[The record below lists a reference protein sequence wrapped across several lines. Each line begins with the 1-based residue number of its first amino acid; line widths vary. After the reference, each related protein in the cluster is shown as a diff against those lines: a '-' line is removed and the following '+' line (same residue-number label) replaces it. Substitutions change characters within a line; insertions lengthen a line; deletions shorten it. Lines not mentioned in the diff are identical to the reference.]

1 VPQGPVP
8 QGSGTIAGS
17 GPRAP
22 GPSRTRAQHFGLA
35 SVVTGMDDH
44 MLMMVKM
51 RGEEL
56 TREARRD
63 GRAAEARR
71 AARTR
76 PTVAAAA
83 RRLVLRPAQGVAQG
97 LAMAAARMRPN
108 GNGTVIRTR

>member
-1 VPQGPVP
+1 
-8 QGSGTIAGS
+8 
-17 GPRAP
+17 
-22 GPSRTRAQHFGLA
+22 
-35 SVVTGMDDH
+35 MDDH